1 MHPWNE
7 LIFDGIRHRVEELPH
22 AMLIHGPQ
30 GVGKLALAE
39 RIAQLILCEAP
50 KTATRP
56 CGACEGCRWYLAG
69 NHPDFRRIEP
79 EALAPKMEAEGE
91 GGDTP
96 APKSKAKPSTEIK
109 IDQIRAL
116 SGFLNVGSHR
126 GRRRLA
132 LVHPAEEMNLN
143 AANALLKGLEEPP
156 GGAMFILVSH
166 RPARLLPTIRS
177 RCVAIPVPKPAA
189 DVAAAWLAAQG
200 VRDATRWL
208 AYAGGAPLAAQAYA
222 ADSGAVQRLLEA
234 VASGRPVLPDT
245 REDLEALAEVL
256 QKYAIDNA
264 LAAMGLAPI
273 YGLAKARGAAQLDQ
287 AFEWATFARR
297 MGPARALSSHP
308 LNPRLFAADL
318 QAELPEPKK

>member
-7 LIFDGIRHRVEELPH
+7 PIFEGIRQRVDELPH
-22 AMLIHGPQ
+22 AILIHGPQ

-39 RIAQLILCEAP
+39 HVVQLILCEAP
-50 KTATRP
+50 AAASRP

-69 NHPDFRRIEP
+69 NHPDFRRVEP
-79 EALAPKMEAEGE
+79 EALAPKPDEGE
-91 GGDTP
+91 GEDAAP
-96 APKSKAKPSTEIK
+96 AAKSKAKPSTEIK
-109 IDQIRAL
+109 IDQVRAL

-132 LVHPAEEMNLN
+132 LVHPAEEMNLS

-177 RCVAIPVPKPAA
+177 RCVAIPVPKPAT

-200 VRDATRWL
+200 VKDAPRWL
-208 AYAGGAPLAAQAYA
+208 AYAGGAPLLAQAYA
-222 ADSGAVQRLLEA
+222 ANPGPVERLIDAVVSARQ
-234 VASGRPVLPDT
+234 VLPDT
-245 REDLEALAEVL
+245 REDLESLAEVL
-256 QKYAIDNA
+256 QKYGIDQA
-264 LAAMGLAPI
+264 LASAGLAPL

-287 AFEWATFARR
+287 AFQWATFARR
-297 MGPARALSSHP
+297 MGPARALSRHP
-308 LNPRLFAADL
+308 LNTRLFAADI
-318 QAELPEPKK
+318 QADIPKK